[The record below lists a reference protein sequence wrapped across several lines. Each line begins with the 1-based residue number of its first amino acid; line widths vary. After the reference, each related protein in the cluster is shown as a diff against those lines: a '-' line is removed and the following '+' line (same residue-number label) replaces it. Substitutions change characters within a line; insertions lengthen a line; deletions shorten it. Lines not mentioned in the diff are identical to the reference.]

1 VQSIVEVLWRHKV
14 GFFHLL
20 LLMTF
25 MSCLSHRTQDLYPDF
40 LKSEHALAHGAVAN
54 VAILYDLSAIAGAL
68 VFGQISER
76 VGRRRGIMLALWVSL
91 ASVYLWAFGPSVAYL
106 IIGSR
111 MMQAGVQGAFG
122 AIPAHLNELSPDAL
136 RSLFPGF
143 IYQLGI
149 LLASPALSVEYA
161 LRDRF
166 GYSWALALF
175 ESIVIVSLLVIFR
188 VGPERQGRSFQ
199 KPRG

>member
-1 VQSIVEVLWRHKV
+1 VQSIVEVLWRHKG

-20 LLMTF
+20 LVMTF
-25 MSCLSHRTQDLYPDF
+25 MSCLSHGTQDLYPDF
-40 LKSEHALAHGAVAN
+40 LKSVHALAHGTVAN
-54 VAILYDLSAIAGAL
+54 VAILYNLSAISGAL

-76 VGRRRGIMLALWVSL
+76 VGRRRGIMLALCVCL
-91 ASVYLWAFGPSVAYL
+91 ASVYLGAFGPSVAYL
-106 IIGSR
+106 IIGSC

-122 AIPAHLNELSPDAL
+122 VIPAHLSELSPDAL

-143 IYQLGI
+143 IYQLGV
-149 LLASPALSVEYA
+149 LLASPAVSVEYA
-161 LRDRF
+161 LRDWF
-166 GYSWALALF
+166 GYCWALALF

-188 VGPERQGRSFQ
+188 VGPERQGRSFR